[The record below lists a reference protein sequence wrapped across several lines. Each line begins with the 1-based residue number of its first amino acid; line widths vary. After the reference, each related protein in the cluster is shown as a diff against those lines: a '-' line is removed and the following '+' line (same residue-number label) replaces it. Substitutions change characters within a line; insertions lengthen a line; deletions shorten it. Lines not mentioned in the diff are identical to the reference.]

1 MPASVISS
9 ARCSRTAWSPTLSDL
24 ASCHDKV
31 QRLYS
36 AAYNWGAPPLPP
48 AERTSSRTMRQYI
61 KGWITQWDLLRL
73 DGGDVVLISD
83 SIASNYTEDATLAE
97 PRALDDEE
105 L

>member
-1 MPASVISS
+1 MLQNRLLP
-9 ARCSRTAWSPTLSDL
+9 PTLNDL
-24 ASCHDKV
+24 AVCHDKV

-36 AAYNWGAPPLPP
+36 AAYDWPAPPLPP

-73 DGGDVVLISD
+73 VRRDRRCPLRD

-105 L
+105 A